1 LAPFIDFGCVSINV
15 SPKSAIYTSDLKD
28 YNKAVALFNDN
39 QYASAQLIFDKI
51 KSETGD
57 AELKSD
63 CAYYDASCAIRL
75 NHANADEKMERF
87 VLIFPQAQK

>member
-1 LAPFIDFGCVSINV
+1 MTIN
-15 SPKSAIYTSDLKD
+15 TLLR
-28 YNKAVALFNDN
+28 NL
-39 QYASAQLIFDKI
+39 FDKI

-87 VLIFPQAQK
+87 VSDFPKRKSNLILK

>member
-1 LAPFIDFGCVSINV
+1 LRLYQYVKTN
-15 SPKSAIYTSDLKD
+15 IYTSDLKD

-39 QYASAQLIFDKI
+39 QYASATYIFKI

-87 VLIFPQAQK
+87 VSDFPTSAKVIKLILK

>member
-1 LAPFIDFGCVSINV
+1 MTIN
-15 SPKSAIYTSDLKD
+15 TLLR
-28 YNKAVALFNDN
+28 NL
-39 QYASAQLIFDKI
+39 FDKI

>member
-1 LAPFIDFGCVSINV
+1 MRKFSWLFFFMILVASLSVSQ
-15 SPKSAIYTSDLKD
+15 KSAIYTSDLKD

-57 AELKSD
+57 ADK
-63 CAYYDASCAIRL
+63 IRL
-75 NHANADEKMERF
+75 CLLRCILCNKTKSCQR
-87 VLIFPQAQK
+87 

>member
-1 LAPFIDFGCVSINV
+1 MTIN
-15 SPKSAIYTSDLKD
+15 TL
-28 YNKAVALFNDN
+28 L
-39 QYASAQLIFDKI
+39 QLIFDKI

-75 NHANADEKMERF
+75 NHANADEKWS
-87 VLIFPQAQK
+87 VLSLIFPQAQK

>member
-1 LAPFIDFGCVSINV
+1 MS

-57 AELKSD
+57 AEQNQ
-63 CAYYDASCAIRL
+63 IVPITM
-75 NHANADEKMERF
+75 HP
-87 VLIFPQAQK
+87 VQ